1 LLALHGENGGDE
13 LPVWMMP
20 PPKVADDGLIY
31 RSMAVP

>member
-1 LLALHGENGGDE
+1 LLALQGENAGDE
-13 LPVWMMP
+13 LPVRMP